1 MKKNPKL
8 KIYFDPILPN
18 IDPTSLS
25 GILAE
30 EFRAQYRYAMEEL
43 PKYIPE
49 PRGKSVTIIAFVD
62 ASYESDKRTRIS
74 HSGYMIFVNKGPII
88 FYSK

>member
-18 IDPTSLS
+18 IDPTLLS
-25 GILAE
+25 GISGE

-43 PKYIPE
+43 PKYMQKPI
-49 PRGKSVTIIAFVD
+49 GKLFTINVFID
-62 ASYESDKRTRIS
+62 AP
-74 HSGYMIFVNKGPII
+74 HA
-88 FYSK
+88 